1 MENIVDSFE
10 NGTIKNI
17 PKYGGILWGFM
28 DYLSSTK

>member
-10 NGTIKNI
+10 NGTIKII

-28 DYLSSTK
+28 DNL